1 MLDRLPIEIQ
11 REMLLLDLG
20 SSLKHINSH
29 FYILYNDLFYDKLVA
44 GIGSKGISTMI
55 SVLGNIRLYI
65 RSLDSFRRDSRTLIL
80 SRLHLPSESVTTSTG
95 ISTGTGTGTGPVGIP
110 AQFNC
115 IYVRD
120 SWRYIYALFRNRRFH
135 AQYSDY
141 KIDEP
146 TNYIYN
152 HFVEINR
159 TYLLSFEKIFW
170 LLPGSYNLTIGL
182 VVKHGKGLGTTKF
195 EVGLDQDQNQNQT
208 QIQNKRVQTFY
219 PPTNINEILPKNQ
232 FCLLKIG
239 EFEVPKKTRK
249 AAITDGNHFQRVK
262 LVMEEIGLYLK
273 SGFRIFYI
281 DVCEP
286 SRLFN
291 QYGLLFYTVRATDYR
306 FFINLPLKQYYAA
319 LEKAMEET
327 VYENGD
333 QNGSGRK
340 EIEGVGEQRLEDE
353 VYDSFMFPT
362 DGETSWDDSHSNA
375 ALVQQRF
382 QLSNNTGSSP
392 LDQYANFYYNN
403 SHLPRYFKFSTV
415 YKHRQFVNRYG
426 DFTIDWKEEE
436 NVNEQDIILEDK
448 QTCSYD
454 RYGIKWKMPILGD
467 L

>member
-1 MLDRLPIEIQ
+1 
-11 REMLLLDLG
+11 MLLLDLG

-273 SGFRIFYI
+273 SGF
-281 DVCEP
+281 
-286 SRLFN
+286 
-291 QYGLLFYTVRATDYR
+291 Q
-306 FFINLPLKQYYAA
+306 
-319 LEKAMEET
+319 KAMEET